1 MHMLDMQR
9 GRVCITAIA
18 VRVLRDHFFERY
30 RDRDWSRFL
39 KLNDTDTES
48 SLAF

>member
-1 MHMLDMQR
+1 MIDGAKHEIE
-9 GRVCITAIA
+9 G

-30 RDRDWSRFL
+30 RDRDRSRFL

-48 SLAF
+48 GLAF